1 LNHRLKRGN
10 LGIVDR
16 EWVFAVS
23 DHLYHA
29 GRYEDGK
36 AI

>member
-1 LNHRLKRGN
+1 LNHHLKRGN
-10 LGIVDR
+10 LGIVYR

-23 DHLYHA
+23 DYLYHA
-29 GRYEDGK
+29 GSYENGK